1 MDPERWHRLNQLFH
15 AALEHDL
22 TRRATFLDE
31 ACAGDPSLRVEVA
44 SLLAHHEQASGFID
58 TPAHTAAAERAEVG
72 SGESLVGR
80 RLEQYVVTRK
90 LGQGGMG
97 VVYLADDTRLRRPVA
112 IKALTREFSGDSR
125 RRDRLRREAQAAAA
139 LSHPGIAT
147 VYALEEF
154 DDNLYIVCE
163 YVPGETLR
171 AEVDKGPLPL
181 APLLNAAV
189 EIARALVAAHEHG
202 VIHRDLK
209 PENVIRTADGG
220 IKVLDFG
227 LARFQSTQRQPGFS
241 STRLTEP
248 GTILGTP
255 GYIAPEQLRGSNV
268 DFRADIFSFGVML
281 YELAAGVH
289 PFEGSDPASTIAN
302 ILETEPPDL
311 TQLRPL
317 CPPDLD
323 RVIRNCLAKDR
334 EQRPSTTRELAQALE
349 QVRRDVAE
357 SETRRPASREP
368 VRVKDTQRASAL
380 SPLWW
385 WQFHELLVGCLYW
398 VALYPVW
405 KVREWTPGIW
415 GSVLFFST
423 LIAVGVAAILRF
435 HLWFT
440 SRFYPAELSAQ
451 RGQVFRWIRGADWLF
466 VLVLVAAAGVI
477 ADSHAVWATLLVVY
491 AVGSF
496 LAFTIIEP
504 ATTRAAFR
512 RGRTK
517 TPRPRAAGRTPK
529 AERQKDV

>member
-15 AALEHDL
+15 AALEHDP

-31 ACAGDPSLRVEVA
+31 ACAGDPSLRAEVA

-58 TPAHTAAAERAEVG
+58 TPAHAAATERAEVG

-80 RLEQYVVTRK
+80 RLGQYVVTRK

-112 IKALTREFSGDSR
+112 IKALTREFTGDNQ

-171 AEVDKGPLPL
+171 AEVDNG
-181 APLLNAAV
+181 AAAARALLNAAV

-209 PENVIRTADGG
+209 PENVIRTKDGG

-227 LARFQSTQRQPGFS
+227 LARFQSTQRQAALS

-268 DFRADIFSFGVML
+268 DFRADMFSFGVML

-289 PFEGSDPASTIAN
+289 PFEGSGPASTIARS
-302 ILETEPPDL
+302 
-311 TQLRPL
+311 LR
-317 CPPDLD
+317 
-323 RVIRNCLAKDR
+323 R
-334 EQRPSTTRELAQALE
+334 S
-349 QVRRDVAE
+349 RR
-357 SETRRPASREP
+357 
-368 VRVKDTQRASAL
+368 
-380 SPLWW
+380 
-385 WQFHELLVGCLYW
+385 
-398 VALYPVW
+398 
-405 KVREWTPGIW
+405 
-415 GSVLFFST
+415 T
-423 LIAVGVAAILRF
+423 LR
-435 HLWFT
+435 
-440 SRFYPAELSAQ
+440 S
-451 RGQVFRWIRGADWLF
+451 
-466 VLVLVAAAGVI
+466 
-477 ADSHAVWATLLVVY
+477 
-491 AVGSF
+491 
-496 LAFTIIEP
+496 
-504 ATTRAAFR
+504 
-512 RGRTK
+512 
-517 TPRPRAAGRTPK
+517 
-529 AERQKDV
+529 

>member
-1 MDPERWHRLNQLFH
+1 MR
-15 AALEHDL
+15 
-22 TRRATFLDE
+22 
-31 ACAGDPSLRVEVA
+31 
-44 SLLAHHEQASGFID
+44 
-58 TPAHTAAAERAEVG
+58 
-72 SGESLVGR
+72 
-80 RLEQYVVTRK
+80 
-90 LGQGGMG
+90 
-97 VVYLADDTRLRRPVA
+97 
-112 IKALTREFSGDSR
+112 
-125 RRDRLRREAQAAAA
+125 
-139 LSHPGIAT
+139 
-147 VYALEEF
+147 
-154 DDNLYIVCE
+154 
-163 YVPGETLR
+163 GETLR
-171 AEVDKGPLPL
+171 AEVDNGPLPL
-181 APLLNAAV
+181 GPLLNAAV

-227 LARFQSTQRQPGFS
+227 LARFQSTPRQAALS

-289 PFEGSDPASTIAN
+289 PFEGSGPASTIAR

-317 CPPDLD
+317 CPPGLD
-323 RVIRNCLAKDR
+323 RVIRHCLAKDR

-368 VRVKDTQRASAL
+368 VRVEDTQPASGL

-385 WQFHELLVGCLYW
+385 WQFHEVLVGCLYW

-415 GSVLFFST
+415 GSVIFFST

-451 RGQVFRWIRGADWLF
+451 RGQVFTWIRGADWLF

-477 ADSHAVWATLLVVY
+477 ANSHAVWATVLVVF
-491 AVGSF
+491 AVGCF

-504 ATTRAAFR
+504 ATARAAFR
-512 RGRTK
+512 RGRAK
-517 TPRPRAAGRTPK
+517 TPRPRAARRTPK
-529 AERQKDV
+529 AQRQKDV